1 LSISLFLR
9 DFDIDDNFVP
19 RIDELIRIVLFLSF
33 FICKAVGVRIGVIG
47 DGVAVLRFLDNFS
60 LSIPSIP
67 SIPSILFIIAFDV
80 RTFASSA
87 SFASFIISSSVLS
100 CLM

>member
-67 SIPSILFIIAFDV
+67 SILFIIAFDV